1 MKLIDTIKKRA
12 EAGRRSVHVPEWD
25 ATLWFGP
32 LTPNDIQAVRDRLL
46 DEGKDP
52 ERHRTHER
60 VTLLFAKAENEE
72 GERVFDYGDRIAF
85 MEHVEWAVFNR
96 VMAFLYGSALGE
108 VRTLEDAKKK
118 SEKTENSDSTSQ
130 SESS

>member
-12 EAGRRSVHVPEWD
+12 EKGRRSIEVPEWD
-25 ATLWFGP
+25 VTLWFGP

-85 MEHVEWAVFNR
+85 MEHVEWAVFQR
-96 VMAFLYGSALGE
+96 VMAFLYGSALT
-108 VRTLEDAKKK
+108 TLEDAKKK
-118 SEKTENSDSTSQ
+118 SEKTESSDSTSP